1 MSNLIRIKRRASPGA
16 AGAPSSL
23 NNAELAFNEVDN
35 TLYYGTG
42 LGLGTTAASVIAIAG
57 SGAFATLTSVQ
68 TITNK
73 TLTLPTIGGTG
84 AVFNGSSSGATTLLA
99 SAAADTTT
107 LTLPAVTGTLAT
119 LAATET
125 FTNKTLTTPTIAIVN
140 GSVANSG
147 TLTLRSTTSATKATA
162 GILMDDGVA
171 STSTITGTLV
181 VTGGIGSSNGVYAP
195 SYKSDTALTL
205 AAGGTNQS
213 VTIAPTGSGTVDV
226 SSKRITSVQ
235 DPSSAQDAATKAY
248 VDATRSG
255 LDIKESVRLASTA
268 NLTATASGTGPS
280 KTLTNSGSQAAL
292 TLDGVAAAIDDRVL
306 IKDQTLGANNG
317 IYTVT
322 NIGSASVN
330 WVLTRATDA
339 DNSPGTEVTA
349 GLFCFVEEGTV
360 NADNAYVLTTNS
372 PITLDTTA
380 LTFTQFSGAGQ
391 IVDGDGITKT
401 GNRLDVTVGTG
412 IAIVADTVTLASTVA
427 GAGLTFTAGVLDVIG
442 TSARIL
448 VNADSIDIA
457 STYVGQ
463 TSITTLG
470 TIATGTWQGT
480 IVGPTY
486 GGTGINNGSKTITLG
501 GNFTH
506 TGAHTL
512 GLTTT
517 AATAVTLP
525 TTGTLST
532 LAGTESFSNKTFTDT
547 ATFSAATASTT
558 TATGAVVVTGGVG
571 IGGNITL
578 GTNLTGSGTSVIDG
592 FSIDGGSY

>member
-140 GSVANSG
+140 GSIANSG
-147 TLTLRSTTSATKATA
+147 TLTLRSTTSATKANA
-162 GILMDDGVA
+162 SILMDDGVA

-268 NLTATASGTGPS
+268 NLTATASGTGIN

-391 IVDGDGITKT
+391 IVDGDGITKS

-486 GGTGINNGSKTITLG
+486 GGTGINNGAKTITLG

>member
-16 AGAPSSL
+16 AGAPASL

-42 LGLGTTAASVIAIAG
+42 LGLGTTAVSVIAIAG

-84 AVFNGSSSGATTLLA
+84 AVFSGSSSGGTTLLA
-99 SAAADTTT
+99 AAVADASVI
-107 LTLPAVTGTLAT
+107 TLPAVTGTLAT
-119 LAATET
+119 LASTET

-140 GSVANSG
+140 GSVDSGG
-147 TLTLRSTTSATKATA
+147 TLTLRSTTSVTKANA
-162 GILMDDGVA
+162 SILMDDGVA

-268 NLTATASGTGPS
+268 NLTATASGTGIN

-292 TLDGVAAAIDDRVL
+292 TLDGVAAVIGNRVL

-391 IVDGDGITKT
+391 IVDGDGITKS

-427 GAGLTFTAGVLDVIG
+427 GAGLTFTAGVLDVVG

-463 TSITTLG
+463 ASITTLG

-486 GGTGINNGSKTITLG
+486 GGTGINNGAKTITLG

-532 LAGTESFSNKTFTDT
+532 LAGTESFSNKTFTNT